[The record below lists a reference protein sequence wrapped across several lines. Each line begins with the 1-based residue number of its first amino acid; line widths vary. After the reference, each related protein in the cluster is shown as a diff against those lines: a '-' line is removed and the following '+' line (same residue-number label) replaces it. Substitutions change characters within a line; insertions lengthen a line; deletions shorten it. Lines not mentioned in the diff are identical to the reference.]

1 MADAK
6 TVSPLLDEF
15 SMGSPYSS
23 HHGIVCC
30 PAIHTVTKEK
40 FILKHISIP
49 ESQIQVNAMLL
60 TGACADQTAAQSYYE
75 DMTRGLEEEIR
86 LLDRLAQSRGFAP
99 FFSHQSTPKEN
110 GEVGMDLWVLS
121 PYRTTLASY
130 TKRNTMTHLNAV
142 NLGIDLCAALTL
154 SRKAGYLYQD
164 LKPENI
170 FITAKRQ
177 FQLGDFGFLPLDH
190 LTYATFPENTG
201 DLLLRP
207 SCSTTSAR

>member
-1 MADAK
+1 MNLADAK

-75 DMTRGLEEEIR
+75 DMTRGLR
-86 LLDRLAQSRGFAP
+86 RKFACWTGWPSLAALRP

-142 NLGIDLCAALTL
+142 NLGIDLCAALTFEPEG
-154 SRKAGYLYQD
+154 RIFIPGFKAGEHLHH
-164 LKPENI
+164 
-170 FITAKRQ
+170 RQ
-177 FQLGDFGFLPLDH
+177 APVS
-190 LTYATFPENTG
+190 TG
-201 DLLLRP
+201 
-207 SCSTTSAR
+207 

>member
-15 SMGSPYSS
+15 SMEAHTAA

-99 FFSHQSTPKEN
+99 FSAI
-110 GEVGMDLWVLS
+110 S
-121 PYRTTLASY
+121 PRP
-130 TKRNTMTHLNAV
+130 
-142 NLGIDLCAALTL
+142 
-154 SRKAGYLYQD
+154 RKT
-164 LKPENI
+164 ERSVWI
-170 FITAKRQ
+170 F
-177 FQLGDFGFLPLDH
+177 G
-190 LTYATFPENTG
+190 
-201 DLLLRP
+201 
-207 SCSTTSAR
+207 S